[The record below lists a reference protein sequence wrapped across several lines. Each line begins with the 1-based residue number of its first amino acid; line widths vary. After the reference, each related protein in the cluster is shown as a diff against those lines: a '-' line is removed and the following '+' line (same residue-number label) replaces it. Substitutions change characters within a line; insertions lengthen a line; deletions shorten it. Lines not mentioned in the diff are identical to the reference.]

1 LLPLLPQLDIV
12 YWSAVIDAKL
22 KSLEERPD
30 SDILVGFLEG
40 VVRTKK
46 DTENVKLMRQKCSII
61 VAFGACPCYGSV
73 AGLANLYGK
82 EELIERKFG
91 DKGFVTNENPQEP
104 MENVPGF
111 EEFIINV
118 KDIIDVDMFIPGCPP
133 TTDNIIASIS
143 YLLTLASGDPATLN
157 KESCVC
163 DKCNLRDKGC
173 FLNKDT
179 LCYGAITALG
189 CKLMCP
195 NNGDICYGCFKSTNK
210 PGKKV
215 KQLTEM
221 IDKIITLSQ
230 EQAAHLQHFLDVY
243 LGSSNI
249 TSFYYRGDLL
259 QRLAY
264 EPESFN
270 VKEVETEKGIKFVLD
285 VAPTGNS
292 TIDKII
298 GTYLYLLKDDPNFK
312 FSTKSVCSHCDREI
326 SDKIPTELK
335 RDYEGLPS
343 MDTCFLEQGY
353 ICLGP
358 VTQAGCGT
366 ICPNKA
372 NAPCL
377 GCYGAATGV
386 KDPGIKFIGTLGSLC
401 FDKDPDEVINLIRDP
416 AGLFNRFTLPAST
429 LGRRYRDKMD
439 DETS

>member
-1 LLPLLPQLDIV
+1 LDIV
-12 YWSAVIDAKL
+12 YWPAVIDAKL
-22 KSLEERPD
+22 KTLEERPD

-82 EELIERKFG
+82 EDLIERKFK
-91 DKGFVTNENPQEP
+91 DKEFINDEDPEEP
-104 MENVPGF
+104 TVNLPGF
-111 EEFIINV
+111 EDYIINV
-118 KDIIDVDMFIPGCPP
+118 KDIVDIDMFIPGCPP

-143 YLLTLASGDPATLN
+143 YLLTLASENPPSLN
-157 KESCVC
+157 KEGCVC
-163 DKCNLRDKGC
+163 DNCNLRGKEC
-173 FLNKDT
+173 FLNDGKF
-179 LCYGAITALG
+179 CYGSITALG
-189 CKLMCP
+189 CDLMCP
-195 NNGDICYGCFKSTNK
+195 NKGDICYGCYKSTNK
-210 PGKKV
+210 LGKEV
-215 KQLTEM
+215 KQLKVL
-221 IDKIITLSQ
+221 IDGIITLTQ
-230 EQAAHLQHFLDVY
+230 AQAAHLQHFLDIF

-264 EPESFN
+264 EPESFK
-270 VKEVETEKGIKFVLD
+270 VKETQSNNGVKFIFD

-292 TIDKII
+292 TIDEII
-298 GTYLYLLKDDPNFK
+298 GTYLFLLNDDPNFK

-335 RDYEGLPS
+335 RDYEGLPT

-366 ICPNKA
+366 VCPNNA

-377 GCYGAATGV
+377 GCYGAATGI
-386 KDPGIKFIGTLGSLC
+386 KDPGVKFISTLGSLC
-401 FDKDPDEVINLIRDP
+401 FDKDPDEIINKIRDP

-429 LGRRYRDKMD
+429 LGHRYNDKMD